1 MDPGYTA
8 NGTAPLLIIEAA
20 MPRGGTLRNMFVRHN
35 APGGNGNP
43 VTYTVMKNGVAT
55 LLTVSGNSGVIGQAS
70 DLVNTVAVVQG
81 DRIAVRITKPLAIGG
96 GAVRSVITLE
106 LA

>member
-1 MDPGYTA
+1 MDPGYSP

-20 MPRGGTLRNMFVRHN
+20 MPRAGTIRNLFVRHN
-35 APGGNGNP
+35 AAAGNGNP

-55 LLTVSGNSGVIGQAS
+55 LLTVSGNTGVVGQAS

-81 DRIAVRITKPLAIGG
+81 DRIAVRITKAAAIGG
-96 GAVRSVITLE
+96 GAVRSVITME